1 MNTDYLSTINSHDRD
16 KHITFDEG
24 PHIYTIDGDCNYTS
38 VTTWNH
44 SHFEPFNTD
53 TIIDNMMRGKN
64 WTSSQYYGMSKQQI
78 KEKWDLNRNEAA
90 SAGTKIHYDIECYY
104 NNNVIDNDSIEYT
117 YFKNFKEDYKNLT
130 PYRTEWMIYDK
141 QLKLAG
147 SIDMI
152 FINNNGEYEIY
163 DWKRCKE
170 IKKKSYGKKAK
181 THCISHIIDSNFWH
195 YALQL
200 NTYKSILEKNYGI
213 KISKMCLVCLHPN
226 NINNSYLHYEVPD
239 LSKELNELFTD
250 HLLKLNNNSLF
261 VLNNLKQKQL
271 NCLKKYAKYKKSV
284 ENAKKELESVTLEL
298 IGEKSEVEVVIYKI
312 KDKEYLVE
320 EETNVVYDDDGKK
333 IGYYFKENVL
343 LF

>member
-1 MNTDYLSTINSHDRD
+1 
-16 KHITFDEG
+16 
-24 PHIYTIDGDCNYTS
+24 
-38 VTTWNH
+38 
-44 SHFEPFNTD
+44 
-53 TIIDNMMRGKN
+53 
-64 WTSSQYYGMSKQQI
+64 
-78 KEKWDLNRNEAA
+78 
-90 SAGTKIHYDIECYY
+90 
-104 NNNVIDNDSIEYT
+104 
-117 YFKNFKEDYKNLT
+117 
-130 PYRTEWMIYDK
+130 MIYDK

-343 LF
+343 KI

>member
-1 MNTDYLSTINSHDRD
+1 MNTNYLSTINSHHRD

-24 PHIYTIDGDCNYTS
+24 PHIYTIDGDSNYTS

-53 TIIDNMMRGKN
+53 TIIGNMMRSKN
-64 WTSSQYYGMSKQQI
+64 WTNSQYFGMSKQQI
-78 KEKWDLNRNEAA
+78 KEKWELNRNEAA
-90 SAGTKIHYDIECYY
+90 QAGTKIHYDIECYY
-104 NNNVIDNDSIEYT
+104 NNNPIHNDSIEYT
-117 YFKNFKEDYKNLT
+117 YFKKFKEDYKNLI

-152 FINNNGEYEIY
+152 FVNCKGEYEIY

-170 IKKKSYGKKAK
+170 IKKKSYGKKAI
-181 THCISHIIDSNFWH
+181 THSISHIIDSNFWH

-200 NTYKSILEKNYGI
+200 NTYKVILEKNYDI

-239 LSKELNELFTD
+239 LSKEINLLFTD

-261 VLNNLKQKQL
+261 VFNNLKQKQL
-271 NCLKKYAKYKKSV
+271 NCLKKYAKYKKIV
-284 ENAKKELESVTLEL
+284 DNAKKELESVT
-298 IGEKSEVEVVIYKI
+298 SEIISDRNEIEVVIYKI
-312 KDKEYLVE
+312 EEKEYLVE
-320 EETNVVYDDDGKK
+320 EDTNVVYDEDATK
-333 IGYYFKENVL
+333 IGYYFNENVL